1 MPMPQQY
8 QRAGEAFDAF
18 LRDARDEL
26 GHATRNQ
33 TYTTV
38 EGVLL
43 AFRRRLTVEQGLR
56 FADALPAVLRAMF
69 VAGWDTFEPPV
80 PFGSREAMTAEVKA
94 LRRDHNFAPETAIR
108 DVARA
113 LARHV
118 DATDFEAVMARLP
131 REARAFWNTEG

>member
-43 AFRRRLTVEQGLR
+43 SFRRRLTVAQGLR

-69 VAGWDTFEPPV
+69 VAGWDGNLPPV
-80 PFGSREAMTAEVKA
+80 PFAERDAMTAEVKA
-94 LRRDHNFAPETAIR
+94 LRRDHNFAPDSAIR

-113 LARHV
+113 VSRHV
-118 DATDFEAVMARLP
+118 DEAAFDKALAALPKQART
-131 REARAFWNTEG
+131 FWNTEA

>member
-1 MPMPQQY
+1 MPMPQHY

-18 LRDARDEL
+18 LREARDEL

-43 AFRRRLTVEQGLR
+43 AFCRRLTVAQGLR
-56 FADALPAVLRAMF
+56 FADALSAVLRAMF
-69 VAGWDTFEPPV
+69 VANWNMSEPPV

-118 DATDFEAVMARLP
+118 DATDFKAVMARLP
-131 REARAFWNTEG
+131 KEAQAFWNAEG

>member
-1 MPMPQQY
+1 MPQQY

-18 LRDARDEL
+18 LREARDEL

-38 EGVLL
+38 ESVLFT
-43 AFRRRLTVEQGLR
+43 FRRRLTVEEGLR

-69 VAGWDTFEPPV
+69 VANWNTSEPPV

-94 LRRDHNFAPETAIR
+94 LRRNHNFAPDTAIR
-108 DVARA
+108 DVACV
-113 LARHV
+113 LVQHV
-118 DATDFEAVMARLP
+118 DATDFEAVIARLP
-131 REARAFWNTEG
+131 REARAFWNAEG

>member
-8 QRAGEAFDAF
+8 QRVGEAFDAF

-43 AFRRRLTVEQGLR
+43 AFRRRLTVQQGLR

-69 VAGWDTFEPPV
+69 VAGWDRGGPTV
-80 PFGSREAMTAEVKA
+80 PLGSREAMTAEVKA
-94 LRRDHNFAPETAIR
+94 LRSGHNFAPDTAIR

-113 LARHV
+113 LAKHV
-118 DATDFEAVMARLP
+118 DAPAFEAAMVTLP
-131 REARAFWNTEG
+131 EEAQAFWNTEK

>member
-1 MPMPQQY
+1 MPQQY

-43 AFRRRLTVEQGLR
+43 TFRRRLTIEQGLR

-69 VAGWDTFEPPV
+69 VTGWDTREPPV
-80 PFGSREAMTAEVKA
+80 PFGSREAMTAEIKA
-94 LRRDHNFAPETAIR
+94 LRRDHNFAPDTAIH

-113 LARHV
+113 LTRHV
-118 DATDFEAVMARLP
+118 DASAFEAAVVALP
-131 REARAFWNTEG
+131 EDARAFWDTE

>member
-18 LRDARDEL
+18 LQDARDEL

-56 FADALPAVLRAMF
+56 FADALPPVLRAMF
-69 VAGWDTFEPPV
+69 VAGWTTSEPPA
-80 PFGSREAMTAEVKA
+80 PFAAREAMTAEVKA
-94 LRRDHNFAPETAIR
+94 LHRDHNFAPDTAIR

-113 LARHV
+113 LAKHV
-118 DATDFEAVMARLP
+118 DATNFEAALATLP
-131 REARAFWNTEG
+131 EQAWAFWNAEG

>member
-8 QRAGEAFDAF
+8 QRAGEEFDAF

-69 VAGWDTFEPPV
+69 VAGWDASTSPV

-94 LRRDHNFAPETAIR
+94 LRRDHNFAPDTAIR

-113 LARHV
+113 LVKHV
-118 DATDFEAVMARLP
+118 DATDFEAAMARLP
-131 REARAFWNTEG
+131 KEARAFWNAEG